1 MREMFNILMTNKF
14 IEDEEKLAIKDI
26 LLNAIS
32 AEIYPLEENGL
43 YLRVTDT
50 DDYEKED
57 VTLWSDHKDEDGN
70 RSVKIVTEKKD
81 EILQVLHRKYLEKKA
96 DKGRDL

>member
-1 MREMFNILMTNKF
+1 MREMFNLLLTNKYM
-14 IEDEEKLAIKDI
+14 EDEEKLAIKDI

-70 RSVKIVTEKKD
+70 RSVKMVTEKKD
-81 EILQVLHRKYLEKKA
+81 EILQVLHRKYLEKQA
-96 DKGRDL
+96 DKGREL